1 MMGCSA
7 MMFRAQIRWIL
18 LAFAMW
24 GGGFPAPQAVPLQP
38 LIDATPAGGTLTLAP
53 GRYEG
58 PVLIS
63 RPITLDGSSRRAM
76 IDGGGKGTVI
86 TVRANGVVLRDLV
99 VTGSGESH
107 DTVDAAILVESSRNR
122 IENNLIRD
130 ALFGI
135 DLKEA
140 HDNIITGNDIT
151 SKSLDLG
158 VRGDGMRL
166 WASHRNVVRD
176 NLVHDSRD
184 LVVWYSN
191 GNRLEGNRGWNNRY
205 SIHFMYG
212 ENNDVVNN
220 DFRHNSVGIYLMY
233 SKDTRVAGNRI
244 FNSLGAGGIGLGLK
258 EADRVDATGN
268 SIVYCATGIYVDQS
282 PLDPDAVNRFED
294 NEIAFNV
301 NGITFH
307 SDLEGNEFRGNR
319 LRSNLQPVLVEGN
332 GTARRNVWEG
342 NYWSDYEGF
351 DRNRDHLGDTP
362 FEQRAYMDQLWAAH
376 PAVRFFYGSP
386 VLTFLDYLARMA
398 PFSEPR
404 LILVDRKPVLSVP
417 APPAAGSAVTTLPGS
432 R

>member
-1 MMGCSA
+1 M
-7 MMFRAQIRWIL
+7 
-18 LAFAMW
+18 
-24 GGGFPAPQAVPLQP
+24 PATNAEPLQP
-38 LIDATPAGGTLTLAP
+38 RIDATPAGGTLTLAP

-58 PVLIS
+58 PVVIS
-63 RPITLDGSSRRAM
+63 QPITLDGSQRRAV

-86 TVRANGVVLRDLV
+86 TVRAGNVVLRDLV
-99 VTGSGESH
+99 IVGSGESH
-107 DTVDAAILVESSRNR
+107 DTVDAAILLESSHNR

-130 ALFGI
+130 TLFGI
-135 DLKEA
+135 DLKQA
-140 HDNIITGNDIT
+140 HENVISGNDIA
-151 SKSLDLG
+151 SKPFDLG

-166 WASHRNVVRD
+166 WASHRNLVRN

-212 ENNDVVNN
+212 QNNAVVNN

-233 SKDTRVAGNRI
+233 SKDTRVAGNSI

-258 EADRVDATGN
+258 EADGVTSIGN

-282 PLDPDAVNRFED
+282 PLDPGVVNRFED

-301 NGITFH
+301 SGVTFH
-307 SDLEGNEFRGNR
+307 SELEGNEFRSNR
-319 LRSNLQPVLVEGN
+319 LRNNLQPVLVEGN
-332 GTARRNVWEG
+332 GSARRNVWEG

-351 DRNRDHLGDTP
+351 DRNRDNLGDTP
-362 FEQRAYMDQLWAAH
+362 FEQRAYIDQLWASH
-376 PAVRFFYGSP
+376 PAVKFFFGSP

-404 LILVDRKPVLSVP
+404 LILVDRMPVFT
-417 APPAAGSAVTTLPGS
+417 PPPLRDGGAAMITLPES